1 MTNIKLGLC
10 QGRHEIPGVTKYI
23 FPNTITDV
31 TDVKGLEEHAYLY
44 IKNVAED
51 KDTNIDL
58 YVTGLTVALVA
69 VINACVL
76 LSDVTL
82 TLWHFNNATGEY
94 YSQRVG

>member
-10 QGRHEIPGVTKYI
+10 QGRHEIPGVTEHI
-23 FPNTITDV
+23 FPNTIDDV

-69 VINACVL
+69 VINACTL

-94 YSQRVG
+94 YSQIVR